1 MLVCTVIRG
10 SEVIIPNGDF
20 EFRAGDTV
28 AIASERRNA
37 IDFFRKIGIVKNRV
51 GNAILA
57 GGGKVS
63 FYLAK
68 ILIQSGIRVTII
80 EINPSRCDVLSELLP
95 EATIICGDATDQD
108 LLSEE
113 GLEQA
118 QGFAA
123 LTGLDEEN
131 ILLSLYANDVSNAK
145 TVTKINRSSFN
156 SVINEMNL
164 GSIIYP
170 RVITADYILK
180 YVRSTVNSSTATWRR
195 FTSLPAEKP
204 RLWNSSSRRILPSQ
218 AFRCR
223 I

>member
-145 TVTKINRSSFN
+145 TVTKINRSSF
-156 SVINEMNL
+156 
-164 GSIIYP
+164 
-170 RVITADYILK
+170 
-180 YVRSTVNSSTATWRR
+180 
-195 FTSLPAEKP
+195 
-204 RLWNSSSRRILPSQ
+204 
-218 AFRCR
+218 
-223 I
+223 

>member
-1 MLVCTVIRG
+1 MCIR
-10 SEVIIPNGDF
+10 D
-20 EFRAGDTV
+20 R
-28 AIASERRNA
+28 
-37 IDFFRKIGIVKNRV
+37 
-51 GNAILA
+51 
-57 GGGKVS
+57 
-63 FYLAK
+63 

-145 TVTKINRSSFN
+145 TDVYKRQQQYQHVF
-156 SVINEMNL
+156 
-164 GSIIYP
+164 
-170 RVITADYILK
+170 
-180 YVRSTVNSSTATWRR
+180 
-195 FTSLPAEKP
+195 F
-204 RLWNSSSRRILPSQ
+204 
-218 AFRCR
+218 
-223 I
+223 

>member
-113 GLEQA
+113 GLRA
-118 QGFAA
+118 GAGFCSSLV
-123 LTGLDEEN
+123 LTRKT
-131 ILLSLYANDVSNAK
+131 SCCRCTPTMSPMQK

-156 SVINEMNL
+156 L
-164 GSIIYP
+164 
-170 RVITADYILK
+170 RHQ
-180 YVRSTVNSSTATWRR
+180 R
-195 FTSLPAEKP
+195 
-204 RLWNSSSRRILPSQ
+204 
-218 AFRCR
+218 
-223 I
+223 